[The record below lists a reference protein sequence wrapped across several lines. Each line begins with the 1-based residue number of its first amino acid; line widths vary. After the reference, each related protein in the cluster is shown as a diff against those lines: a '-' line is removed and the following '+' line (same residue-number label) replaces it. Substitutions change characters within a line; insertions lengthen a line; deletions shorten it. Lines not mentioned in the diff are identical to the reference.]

1 MTITIES
8 ATKFIILISA
18 KNLNLISIVVD
29 MNYHQLFEI
38 SLVLTLII
46 LDGISSLADANHRRE
61 TILVEFFTIVHLF
74 SKIPVLM
81 FILSVCLSYPLCF
94 WWNLDKHFFPLEP
107 FIMESSK
114 GMYRSYRKL
123 CAS

>member
-61 TILVEFFTIVHLF
+61 IFHNSF

-81 FILSVCLSYPLCF
+81 FIVCLPQLSTLF
-94 WWNLDKHFFPLEP
+94 LVEF
-107 FIMESSK
+107 
-114 GMYRSYRKL
+114 G
-123 CAS
+123 